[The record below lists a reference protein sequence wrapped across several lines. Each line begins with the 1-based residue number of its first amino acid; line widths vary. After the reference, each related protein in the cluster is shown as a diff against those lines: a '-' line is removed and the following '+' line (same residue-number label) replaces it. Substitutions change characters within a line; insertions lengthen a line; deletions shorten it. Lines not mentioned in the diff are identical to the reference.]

1 MEKLSFL
8 ITKTGFRVDDA
19 VIVTGKEA
27 ESWKTAFSESP
38 YETLY
43 RLAFQERPLCF
54 DAAGLFLCQLSERF
68 AEDLFALPGL
78 ELSRENTQLS
88 LSDESA
94 EILLSSIP
102 FVLGAEYVT
111 KGWLR
116 KQMKKLLEV
125 FQAEIKTYPGKVSL
139 YLSEKSQKL
148 QVPERVFFHLVENRD
163 DAEFPFAFLATY
175 ATAGEKGRVRHVP
188 LQYALTEY
196 RDQRQKLLELL
207 SCLNKA
213 AEVSPL
219 IGGFVDSGEL
229 FHPLRLTAEEAY
241 RFLTG
246 VPALESVGILCRI
259 PNWWKKRY
267 SAVSVSVKI
276 GETQPSLLGLNSLLQ
291 AVPSLTVGGIP
302 LSEEDI
308 RLLLQQTEGL
318 SYIKGRWI
326 EVDHARL
333 REMLRQMEAQAG
345 EITLLDALRMEIS
358 GAADADKSVDI
369 GPVITN
375 GQWLGGLLQ
384 SLRNPSKLKNA
395 PVPASFRGELRPYQ
409 KSGYSWLRQ
418 MSALGFG
425 ACLADDM
432 GLGKTVQILAWLEK
446 LREENPNAR
455 VLLIVPASLLGNWQ
469 KEAERFAPCMSVDI
483 LHGVSAAALSA
494 RFADSD
500 AFLTVTSYRMASSIA
515 ALQEP
520 VWDCV
525 ILDEAQAIKNP
536 ATRQTKEIKK
546 LQSRMRIAMTGTPI
560 ENDLSNLWSLFDFL
574 DKGLLGS
581 SDEFRAFCRR
591 LEERPEGYAKLKSM
605 ISPFLLRRVKTDK
618 KIISDLP
625 DKQEQ
630 VDYVELSKKQTVLY
644 RKLVA
649 DTQEKLLQSDGIQR
663 RGLVLALILH
673 LKQICNHPDQY
684 LGLSEYSPAQSG
696 KFELL
701 RELAETIY
709 AKRERVLVFTQ
720 FRELTGAL
728 DDCLSEIFHVR
739 GGVIHGGVPV
749 RERNQIVER
758 FQSEEYMPYLVLS
771 VRAGGTGLNL
781 TRANHVIHFDRWWN
795 PSVENQATDRAFRI
809 GQDRNVMVHKFVS
822 RGSVEEKIDA
832 LISSKRELAEN
843 VIGSGGENWITELSN
858 EELLSVLRLD

>member
-19 VIVTGKEA
+19 VAVSGKDAEEWKSAFTGK
-27 ESWKTAFSESP
+27 P

-43 RLAFQERPLCF
+43 RLAFQERPACF
-54 DAAGLFLCQLSERF
+54 DAAGVYLCQVAERF
-68 AEDLFALPGL
+68 AEELFALPGL
-78 ELSRENTQLS
+78 ELSRENTELS
-88 LSDESA
+88 LSEEST
-94 EILLSSIP
+94 EILLNSVP
-102 FVLGAEYVT
+102 FVLGSEYVT
-111 KGWLR
+111 AGWLK
-116 KQMKKLLEV
+116 KQVKKLLGV
-125 FQAEIKTYPGKVSL
+125 FQAEIRRYPGKVSL

-163 DAEFPFAFLATY
+163 DEEYPFAFLATY
-175 ATAGEKGRVRHVP
+175 ATAGDKGRVRHVP

-196 RDQRQKLLELL
+196 REQRQKLLELL
-207 SCLNKA
+207 GCLNRA
-213 AEVSPL
+213 AEVSAL

-241 RFLTG
+241 LFLKD
-246 VPALESVGILCRI
+246 VPALEDNGILCRI

-276 GETQPSLLGLNSLLQ
+276 GETAPALLGLDSLLST
-291 AVPSLTVGGIP
+291 VPSLTVGGIP

-333 REMLRQMEAQAG
+333 RELLEQMERQGG
-345 EITLLDALRMEIS
+345 EITLLDALRMEMS
-358 GAADADKSVDI
+358 GSANDSESADI
-369 GPVITN
+369 GPVVTN

-384 SLRNPSKLKNA
+384 SLRNPAKLKNA
-395 PVPASFRGELRPYQ
+395 PVPAGFQGKLRPYQ
-409 KSGYSWLRQ
+409 QSGYSWLRQ
-418 MSALGFG
+418 MSTLGFG

-432 GLGKTVQILAWLEK
+432 GLGKTVQILAFLEK
-446 LREENPNAR
+446 LREEKPLSR

-469 KEAERFAPCMSVDI
+469 KEAARFTPEMPVDI
-483 LHGVSAAALSA
+483 LHGLHAPALA
-494 RFADSD
+494 ERFAKSE
-500 AFLTVTSYRMASSIA
+500 AFLTVTSYRMAASIE

-536 ATRQTKEIKK
+536 VSKQTRQLKK
-546 LQSRMRIAMTGTPI
+546 LKSRMRIAMTGTPI

-581 SDEFRAFCRR
+581 SDEFRAYCRQ

-630 VDYVELSKKQTVLY
+630 IDYVELSKKQTVLY
-644 RKLVA
+644 RKLVSEMQ
-649 DTQEKLLQSDGIQR
+649 DKLLESEGMQR
-663 RGLVLALILH
+663 RGMVLALILH

-684 LGLSEYSPAQSG
+684 LGLTEYSPAQSG
-696 KFELL
+696 KFEML

-709 AKRERVLVFTQ
+709 MKRERVLVFTQ

-728 DDCLSEIFHVR
+728 DDYLAEIFHRR

-749 RERNQIVER
+749 AERNQIVER
-758 FQSEEYMPYLVLS
+758 FQSEEYVPYLVLS

-781 TRANHVIHFDRWWN
+781 TKANHVIHFDRWWN

-809 GQDRNVMVHKFVS
+809 GQDKNVMVHKFVS

-832 LISSKRELAEN
+832 LIASKRELAEN